1 MELKQLPKIA
11 LGAWAWGNDGTFGGN
26 LTDADLR
33 PIFDAAMK
41 AGLNLWDTAYAYGMG
56 ASEKVLGGFL
66 RTVPRDSYLISDKF
80 TPQCADPNAENAVTA
95 MYEISAGLLGT
106 DYMDVYWIHNPVG
119 APEWTR
125 KLIPL
130 AKTGKI
136 GRIGLSNHNLAEIRE
151 AAAILEAEGLKIAA
165 VQNHYSLL
173 NRSSETSGI
182 LDYCRQND
190 ITFFSYMVLEQGAL
204 SGRYDTKHPFPAD
217 SDRGAVYNP
226 MLPQLEK
233 LNAGLKEIADKHGVA
248 VAQLPVAWA
257 IAKGTLP
264 IIGVTNVYQVE
275 DAAKA
280 AALKLSDDEIDTM
293 EQLAGETPL
302 NVIRYWEK
310 EMK

>member
-1 MELKQLPKIA
+1 MKSKQLPKIA
-11 LGAWAWGNDGTFGGN
+11 LGAWAWGNDGTFGGK

-33 PIFDAAMK
+33 PVFDAAMK

-56 ASEKVLGGFL
+56 TSEKILGEFL

-80 TPQCADPNAENAVTA
+80 TPQCADPNAENAVVA
-95 MYEISAGLLGT
+95 LYETSAKLLGT
-106 DYMDVYWIHNPVG
+106 DYMDIYWIHNPVG

-151 AAAILEAEGLKIAA
+151 AAAILGAESLKIAA
-165 VQNHYSLL
+165 IQNHYSLL

-182 LDYCRQND
+182 LDYCREND

-204 SGRYDTKHPFPAD
+204 SGKYDTRHPFPAD

-233 LNAGLKEIADKHGVA
+233 LNTGLKEIADRHGVA
-248 VAQLPVAWA
+248 IAQLPVAWA

-264 IIGVTNVYQVE
+264 IIGVTKVYQVE

-280 AALKLSDDEIDTM
+280 ATLELSADEIETM
-293 EQLAGETPL
+293 ERLASETPL

>member
-33 PIFDAAMK
+33 PVFDAAMK

-151 AAAILEAEGLKIAA
+151 AAAILEAEGLKITA

-204 SGRYDTKHPFPAD
+204 SGKYDTKHPFPAD

-233 LNAGLKEIADKHGVA
+233 LNAGLKEIADKHGVSI
-248 VAQLPVAWA
+248 AQLPVAWA

-264 IIGVTNVYQVE
+264 IIGVTKVYQVE
-275 DAAKA
+275 DAARA
-280 AALKLSDDEIDTM
+280 AGLELTADEIETM
-293 EQLAGETPL
+293 ERLAGATPL

>member
-204 SGRYDTKHPFPAD
+204 SGKYDTKHPFPAD

-233 LNAGLKEIADKHGVA
+233 LNAGLKEIADKHGVSI
-248 VAQLPVAWA
+248 AQLPVAWA

-264 IIGVTNVYQVE
+264 IIGVTKVYQVE
-275 DAAKA
+275 DAARA
-280 AALKLSDDEIDTM
+280 AALELTADEIETM
-293 EQLAGETPL
+293 ERLAGATPL

-310 EMK
+310 EKK